1 MSAYSLFQYEN
12 RKKRPYTISVPFEKN
27 DEFIKNSVPFL
38 KYSVPF
44 VKDSVPFLKDS
55 VPFINNSVPKILYRT
70 RCQIFNK
77 IKIKRKVVNIFCWF
91 DQICLLEI
99 LTVRQARSKLD
110 GLGSKWTVQGSETGR
125 PKRLK
130 VGGLGPKWT
139 VCESGRSRKEK
150 NWTV

>member
-1 MSAYSLFQYEN
+1 M
-12 RKKRPYTISVPFEKN
+12 PFEKN
-27 DEFIKNSVPFL
+27 DEFINN
-38 KYSVPF
+38 SVPF
-44 VKDSVPFLKDS
+44 VKDSVPFLKDSVPFIKNS

-99 LTVRQARSKLD
+99 LTVRQAQSKLD